1 MTTPTVPTSAGPA
14 PTRPASPL
22 PAALAIETLKLGRSV
37 VARLATALL
46 AVLVPAAA
54 VGMVALARSPQAG
67 GPTAAKLTD
76 YATGDLATTH
86 LTVCAQV
93 LSVAAL
99 AAGGFFVASS
109 FGRELESGTA
119 GALFGLA
126 VPRSTIALAK
136 CLVTLAWTTASVV
149 LTVGL
154 SVAASAVVT
163 AASGASFG
171 AWREAGVAVVAG
183 LLGGGLALPFAWVA
197 TVTRSQLA
205 TVGALVGVVALTQI
219 VVLLGGGSWFPYA
232 APSLWTGMGGPDA
245 AAAVG
250 LPHLLVA
257 AAVVPLAVGA
267 VVRAWRR
274 LTNV

>member
-1 MTTPTVPTSAGPA
+1 MNL
-14 PTRPASPL
+14 R
-22 PAALAIETLKLGRSV
+22 AALAVEALKLRRST
-37 VARLATALL
+37 VARIATALL
-46 AVLVPAAA
+46 VLLVPLGSI
-54 VGMVALARSPQAG
+54 GMVALARSPRAV
-67 GPTAAKLTD
+67 GPTAAKLAE

-86 LTVCAQV
+86 LLVCGQV

-99 AAGGFFVASS
+99 AAGGFFVAWS

-126 VPRSTIALAK
+126 VPRATIALAK
-136 CLVTLAWTTASVV
+136 CLVALAWIASCVV
-149 LTVGL
+149 LTVA
-154 SVAASAVVT
+154 VTTAASAVVT
-163 AASGASFG
+163 AAPDEPFAAWAGA
-171 AWREAGVAVVAG
+171 RDAVLAG

-197 TVTRSQLA
+197 TATRSQLG

-232 APSLWTGMGGPDA
+232 APSLWAGMGGAAA

-250 LPHLLVA
+250 LPHLLLA
-257 AAVVPLAVGA
+257 AAVAPLAIAA

>member
-1 MTTPTVPTSAGPA
+1 MTAVAA
-14 PTRPASPL
+14 LR
-22 PAALAIETLKLGRSV
+22 AALAVEALKLRRSV
-37 VARLATALL
+37 VARLATLL
-46 AVLVPAAA
+46 LVVLVPLGS
-54 VGMVALARSPQAG
+54 VGMVALARSPRAV
-67 GPTAAKLTD
+67 GPTAAKLAD

-86 LTVCAQV
+86 LLVCAQV

-99 AAGGFFVASS
+99 AAGGFFVAWS

-126 VPRSTIALAK
+126 VARGTIALAK
-136 CLVTLAWTTASVV
+136 CLIALAWISGCVV
-149 LTVGL
+149 LAVAVTT
-154 SVAASAVVT
+154 AASAVV
-163 AASGASFG
+163 AAGSGEPLAAWAG
-171 AWREAGVAVVAG
+171 ARNAVVAG

-197 TVTRSQLA
+197 TVTRSQLG

-232 APSLWTGMGGPDA
+232 APSLWAGMGGADA

-250 LPHLLVA
+250 LPNLLLA
-257 AAVVPLAVGA
+257 AAVAPLAIAA
-267 VVRAWRR
+267 VVQAWRR

>member
-1 MTTPTVPTSAGPA
+1 MTPA
-14 PTRPASPL
+14 AALR
-22 PAALAIETLKLGRSV
+22 AALAIEALKLRRSA
-37 VARLATALL
+37 VARIASVLL
-46 AVLVPAAA
+46 VVLVPLAS

-67 GPTAAKLTD
+67 GPTAAKLAD

-86 LTVCAQV
+86 LMVCAQV

-99 AAGGFFVASS
+99 AAGGFFVAWS

-136 CLVTLAWTTASVV
+136 CLVTLAWIAGCVV
-149 LTVGL
+149 LTVAVT
-154 SVAASAVVT
+154 VAASAVV
-163 AASGASFG
+163 AAVSGAPFA
-171 AWREAGVAVVAG
+171 AWADVRTAVVAG

-197 TVTRSQLA
+197 TVTRSQLG
-205 TVGALVGVVALTQI
+205 TVGGLVGVVALTQM

-232 APSLWTGMGGPDA
+232 APSLWAGMGGADA
-245 AAAVG
+245 AAAIG
-250 LPHLLVA
+250 LPNLLLA
-257 AAVVPLAVGA
+257 AAGAPLAIAAVVD
-267 VVRAWRR
+267 AWRR